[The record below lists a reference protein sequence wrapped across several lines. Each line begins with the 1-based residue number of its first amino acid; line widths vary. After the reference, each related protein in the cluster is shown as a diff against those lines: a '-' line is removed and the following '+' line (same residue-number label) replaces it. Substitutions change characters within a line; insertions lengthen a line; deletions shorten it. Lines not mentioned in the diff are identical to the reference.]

1 MAYGLEF
8 YGANQQLI
16 FDTNTYSGNSTLVI
30 QNGHPTTLPNNSS
43 LTIPSDAFLF
53 ARVNSGNLRLHFG
66 GSTGQAYN
74 QVQNVSGQAITYF
87 YARQSASIG
96 NITGGGGGSYGLE
109 IYGPPNNQ
117 GSQAVTFSTRKTNS
131 VVKFFQIWDDGTR
144 TNNDFVYTVPYG
156 TSPTGVYVSVG
167 YAFYSIGISVNQFV
181 YHTSSSINGVQY
193 KGYLSSQYGS
203 GAVPNKGSILL
214 ATISA

>member
-30 QNGHPTTLPNNSS
+30 QNGHPATLTNNSG
-43 LTIPSDAFLF
+43 LTIPTDAFLF

-74 QVQNVSGQAITYF
+74 QFQNVSGQTIDYF

-96 NITGGGGGSYGLE
+96 NITGGGGSYGLE

-131 VVKFFQIWDDGTR
+131 VVQFFEIWDGGTL
-144 TNNDFVYTVPYG
+144 TNNDFAYTVPYG
-156 TSPTGVYVSVG
+156 QSPSGVYVSVG
-167 YAFYSIGISVNQFV
+167 YAFFSIGISVNQFF
-181 YHTSSSINGVQY
+181 YHTSSSINGIQY
-193 KGYLSSQYGS
+193 KGYLSSAYGS
-203 GAVPNKGSILL
+203 GPVPNKGSVLL